1 MSVSDA
7 AVELRNPTTGY
18 TQKATTGTDGTF
30 HLENIPPDMYE
41 IVINKEGFAGVKEP
55 LEVRTGAPVS
65 IGYTLAM
72 APVTFNVNVTAGTA
86 LIDTD
91 PSAHT
96 DAVSAAFSKLPSFD
110 PAAGLSS
117 VINNST
123 GGTASD
129 ANGFFHP
136 LGDHAQVTFVVDGQP
151 ISDQQSKV
159 FSTQLPANA
168 VESMELIT
176 GLPRIAAR
184 RQRVARPVRV
194 GRDRVRSGA
203 QVGSLLVARRV
214 AHLRAAASYDPLAI
228 PVRVVPCTA
237 DALPEASADFRTWT
251 ARASPGIYFT
261 DDPAFRGQR
270 RELVATDYVYSF
282 KRIYD
287 PATRSPGQPAAG
299 RGNVGLEALRER
311 APRPAAVRLPQR
323 GRGHP
328 RARSLHA
335 AIQARGGASALP
347 DDDDGEFVRRSRARG
362 HRGVWR
368 RQRVAPGRHRPLP
381 AQGLAAQLRIV
392 LERNPVYRDVRYHSE
407 PAPDDADAQAWA
419 KRLNG
424 RRLPLNDGVEIS
436 IVEENQPRWLSFSG
450 QADFAPGPA
459 ELSIIAAPN
468 GKLAPNLARQGL
480 RLQRYVNSDI
490 AYSYFN
496 MEDPVVGGYAPA
508 KSRCVGRSPGIRHRQ
523 GDPHLRRG
531 QAIAAQGPMAPGCY
545 GYDAAFRTE
554 NSSYDPSRAKALL
567 DIYGYLDRNGDG
579 WREQPDGAPLVLTMG
594 TEPEQ
599 IYRQYN
605 ENWQKSMAEIGIRMR
620 FDTAQWS
627 EHNKAAHAGKLQM
640 WFLAGT
646 ATDPDAQGQLENMYG
661 PSAGQGNL
669 ARFKLPAFDA
679 IYRHMLDLPDG
690 PERLEMFKRAT
701 EIGVAYMPYRI
712 HVHRIYNDFS
722 RPWITGYRQP
732 FFRQQCWHFV
742 EVDGER
748 RARSLA

>member
-1 MSVSDA
+1 MTSGVDRRRFALGGA
-7 AVELRNPTTGY
+7 ALLGAAR
-18 TQKATTGTDGTF
+18 
-30 HLENIPPDMYE
+30 
-41 IVINKEGFAGVKEP
+41 AGP
-55 LEVRTGAPVS
+55 AG
-65 IGYTLAM
+65 
-72 APVTFNVNVTAGTA
+72 AGTNETP
-86 LIDTD
+86 LDTNVLRVLFE
-91 PSAHT
+91 SAET
-96 DAVSAAFSKLPSFD
+96 GFD
-110 PAAGLSS
+110 PARTSDLYSS
-117 VINNST
+117 R
-123 GGTASD
+123 
-129 ANGFFHP
+129 
-136 LGDHAQVTFVVDGQP
+136 
-151 ISDQQSKV
+151 
-159 FSTQLPANA
+159 
-168 VESMELIT
+168 VESHIFE
-176 GLPRIAAR
+176 P
-184 RQRVARPVRV
+184 
-194 GRDRVRSGA
+194 
-203 QVGSLLVARRV
+203 LL
-214 AHLRAAASYDPLAI
+214 SYDPLAI

-251 ARASPGIYFT
+251 VRVRPGIYFT

-270 RELVATDYVYSF
+270 RELVAADYVYSF

-287 PATRSPGQPAAG
+287 PATRSPAYSSLQEDGI
-299 RGNVGLEALRER
+299 VGLEALRER
-311 APRPAAVRLPQR
+311 ALRDRTPFDYRSEVEGIRALDRYTLQFKLAAARPRFLTTMTANSYAAVAREVIEAYGDDSASHPVGTGPYRLK
-323 GRGHP
+323 
-328 RARSLHA
+328 
-335 AIQARGGASALP
+335 
-347 DDDDGEFVRRSRARG
+347 DWRRSS
-362 HRGVWR
+362 
-368 RQRVAPGRHRPLP
+368 
-381 AQGLAAQLRIV
+381 RIV

-436 IVEENQPRWLSFSG
+436 IVEENQPRWLSFLLG
-450 QADFAPGPA
+450 QADFARVPP

-508 KSRCVGRSPGIRHRQ
+508 KVALRRAVSLAYDIDKEIRII
-523 GDPHLRRG
+523 RRG

-567 DIYGYLDRNGDG
+567 DIYGYVDRNGDG

-690 PERLEMFKRAT
+690 PERLELFKRAT

-748 RARSLA
+748 RARELA